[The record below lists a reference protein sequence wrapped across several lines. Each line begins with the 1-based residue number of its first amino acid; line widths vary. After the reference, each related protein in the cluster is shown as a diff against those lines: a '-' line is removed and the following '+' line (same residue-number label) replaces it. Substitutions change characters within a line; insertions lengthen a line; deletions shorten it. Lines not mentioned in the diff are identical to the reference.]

1 MGQLSDSFIKH
12 IAESRAKEL
21 FTKEFFETA
30 TDSWYDD
37 EFNRFANCEVTSQW
51 RNPVEE
57 EIDKYMTNMC
67 RLKDEYYDNLYSSEN
82 AMGYYAPIIN
92 KLRDIVDI
100 IEEAKTK
107 AKAFECTPDI
117 TLKLKQIGNYFV
129 DKYNEEL
136 EIDNNVK

>member
-21 FTKEFFETA
+21 FTKEFFETV
-30 TDSWYDD
+30 TDSWYYD
-37 EFNRFANCEVTSQW
+37 EMNRFETCEVTSSF

-67 RLKDEYYDNLYSSEN
+67 RLKDEYYDNLFSSEN

-92 KLRDIVDI
+92 RLHEIIDI
-100 IEEAKTK
+100 INEAKEK
-107 AKAFECTPDI
+107 SKAFECTPDI
-117 TLKLKQIGNYFV
+117 TMKLKQIGNYFV

-136 EIDNNVK
+136 EINNNVK